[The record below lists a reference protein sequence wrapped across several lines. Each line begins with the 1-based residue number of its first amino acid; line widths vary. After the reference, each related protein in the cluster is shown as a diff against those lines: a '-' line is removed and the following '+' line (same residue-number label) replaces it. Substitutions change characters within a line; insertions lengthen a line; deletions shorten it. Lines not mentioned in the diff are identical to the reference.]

1 MLWTLVQ
8 KAKANRKEEEN
19 ERAKG
24 EAEEERELKTRL
36 LVMITPHRLYATS
49 FWRGKTAVGG
59 MHADMSMSPRSSS
72 MRERKRRKQRKRLRR
87 SLRRTRLV
95 IALPMKSRK
104 RLRRLSRKLSVV
116 KSFPVIRLRKQG
128 RVLTARSVSTTM
140 WPTVCRMTLVR
151 VLTM

>member
-8 KAKANRKEEEN
+8 RAKAKEKGKEK

-59 MHADMSMSPRSSS
+59 MHASMSMSPRSSS

-95 IALPMKSRK
+95 IALPMRSRK

-116 KSFPVIRLRKQG
+116 KSCHVMRIRIQG
-128 RVLTARSVSTTM
+128 RVLMERNISITM
-140 WPTVCRMTLVR
+140 WRPVGRMTLAR

>member
-8 KAKANRKEEEN
+8 RAKAKGKGKEK

-24 EAEEERELKTRL
+24 EAEEERELKTHL
-36 LVMITPHRLYATS
+36 LVITTPHRHATP

-59 MHADMSMSPRSSS
+59 MHASMSMSPRSSS
-72 MRERKRRKQRKRLRR
+72 MRERKRRKKRKRLRK
-87 SLRRTRLV
+87 SLKRTRLV
-95 IALPMKSRK
+95 IALPMRSRR

-116 KSFPVIRLRKQG
+116 KSCPVMRLRKQG